1 MPEEQNDLSLHFTPA
16 LQKATQLNFEKGE
29 GPYLYSTDGKKYLD
43 FVQGI
48 AVNALGH
55 CHPKIVNAIEEQAK
69 KLIHGSFN
77 LGYYPSALTLADK
90 LAEITPGDLNLFFF
104 SNSGAEAVEGALK
117 LARYRTGKKAY
128 LAFRGS
134 FHGRTLGAVS
144 MTSSTVSFRKKY
156 EPLLPGIYHVPYPYC
171 YRCPYGRDVETCS
184 LECLEEINTAFNY
197 LVPPEEVATALFEPL
212 QGEGG
217 YIVPPEKYVHALAEL
232 CKENNILL
240 AFDEIQTGF
249 GRTGHM
255 FASEHFDI
263 VPDIL
268 VLGKAI
274 AGGMPLSAVVSNEE
288 LMREWPPGAHGGTFG
303 ANPISCAAAVA
314 SLQAIEE
321 ENVLENC
328 RNNGSYFKE
337 KLMELQNKFNFIGDV
352 RGLGLMLAVELV
364 DAKGDPDADLNKRVN
379 NYCRENGLLLFPC
392 GTFKNCI
399 RFIAPLNVSRAVI
412 DEALQIFEQAL
423 ANES

>member
-1 MPEEQNDLSLHFTPA
+1 MPADQNNLGARFTPA
-16 LQKATQLNFEKGE
+16 LQRATQLNFERGE
-29 GPYLYSTDGKKYLD
+29 GPYLYTTDGKKYLD

-55 CHPKIVNAIEEQAK
+55 CHPKIVNAIEEQAN

-90 LAEITPGDLNLFFF
+90 LAGITPGDLNQFFF
-104 SNSGAEAVEGALK
+104 SNSGAEAVEGTLK
-117 LARYRTGKKAY
+117 LARYRTGRKAF

-134 FHGRTLGAVS
+134 FHGRTFGAIS
-144 MTSSTVSFRKKY
+144 MTSSTVSFRKGY

-184 LECLEEINTAFNY
+184 LECLEEIKTTFQY
-197 LVPPEEVATALFEPL
+197 LVPPDEVATALFEPV

-217 YIVPPEKYVHALAEL
+217 YIVPPEKYVHELAKL
-232 CKENNILL
+232 CQDHSILL

-249 GRTGHM
+249 GRTGRM
-255 FASEHFDI
+255 FAAEHFDI

-274 AGGMPLSAVVSNEE
+274 GGGLPLSAVVANQE
-288 LMREWPPGAHGGTFG
+288 LMGEWPPGAHGGTFG
-303 ANPISCAAAVA
+303 ANPISCAAAAA

-321 ENVLENC
+321 EQALENC
-328 RNNGSYFKE
+328 RNNGAYFKD
-337 KLMELQNKFNFIGDV
+337 KLEELQGRFNFIGDV
-352 RGLGLMLAVELV
+352 RGLGLMLALELV
-364 DAKGDPDADLNKRVN
+364 DAKGNPDADLNKRIN
-379 NYCRENGLLLFPC
+379 NNCQENGLLLFPC

-399 RFIAPLNVSRAVI
+399 RFISPLNVSRAVI

-423 ANES
+423 ADEA